1 MDCSTLGSLSSTISQ
16 SLLKFVSFESWCY
29 PTISS
34 SVILFSCHLQSF
46 PASGA
51 FQMSQLFASGGQSIE
66 ASVST
71 SVLPVNSQGWFPL
84 GLTGLITLQSKWLSR
99 VFFSTI
105 IQKHQLFDA
114 QPSLWSR
121 PWLHFFSSSY
131 SSVKSPQYSFLLF
144 QTHQITWLL
153 LFTWRSFSSSFTIR
167 VSLFTCTEDWE
178 SSYIS
183 HLLA

>member
-1 MDCSTLGSLSSTISQ
+1 MSWLFTSGS
-16 SLLKFVSFESWCY
+16 
-29 PTISS
+29 
-34 SVILFSCHLQSF
+34 
-46 PASGA
+46 
-51 FQMSQLFASGGQSIE
+51 QSIE
-66 ASVST
+66 ASAST

-131 SSVKSPQYSFLLF
+131 SSVKSLLVLFSTFSNSSNNLTSAFYLEIFLLF
-144 QTHQITWLL
+144 LHHQSEFVYLYWRLRVFIYKPSASLKLSTFCSTLYLQFLSIWGFLIWITLL
-153 LFTWRSFSSSFTIR
+153 LVFPSGGT
-167 VSLFTCTEDWE
+167 
-178 SSYIS
+178 
-183 HLLA
+183 